1 MSAARLI
8 GALVPVSLLV
18 ISAVGTW
25 WVLRQE
31 RRRPSSYARRG
42 VPVRLG
48 GEPSLEEW
56 RQMSTTAHSTYD
68 NTAVLDAAESAEA
81 TAARLV
87 D

>member
-1 MSAARLI
+1 MSGVRLI
-8 GALVPVSLLV
+8 WALVPVSLLV

-31 RRRPSSYARRG
+31 RRRPSSYPRRG
-42 VPVRLG
+42 VPVHLG

-56 RQMSTTAHSTYD
+56 RQMSTEAQGAY
-68 NTAVLDAAESAEA
+68 NAAVLDAAESAGA

>member
-8 GALVPVSLLV
+8 GALIPVSLLV
-18 ISAVGTW
+18 ISGVGTW

-31 RRRPSSYARRG
+31 RSRPSSFTRRG
-42 VPVRLG
+42 VPVHLG
-48 GEPSLEEW
+48 GKPSLEEW
-56 RQMSTTAHSTYD
+56 RQMSTKTHGANDTAL
-68 NTAVLDAAESAEA
+68 LDTAESAEA

>member
-31 RRRPSSYARRG
+31 RRRPSSYTRRG
-42 VPVRLG
+42 VPVHLG

-56 RQMSTTAHSTYD
+56 RQMSTEAQAAYD
-68 NTAVLDAAESAEA
+68 TAVLDTAESAEA